1 MNTDKLTSSSP
12 TVVESKQSSG
22 LLRKLK
28 IIAKDPKS
36 CLVYVILFYK
46 KGFKYD

>member
-12 TVVESKQSSG
+12 TVESKQSSG
-22 LLRKLK
+22 LVRKLK

-36 CLVYVILFYK
+36 CLFMLYYLIK
-46 KGFKYD
+46 KD

>member
-1 MNTDKLTSSSP
+1 MNTDKLTSSNP

-22 LLRKLK
+22 LLCKLK

-36 CLVYVILFYK
+36 CLIYVILFYIIL
-46 KGFKYD
+46 